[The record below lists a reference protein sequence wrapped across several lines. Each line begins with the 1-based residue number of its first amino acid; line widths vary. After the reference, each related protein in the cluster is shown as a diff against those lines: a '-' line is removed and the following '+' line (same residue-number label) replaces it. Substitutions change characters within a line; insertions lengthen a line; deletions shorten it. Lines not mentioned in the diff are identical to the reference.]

1 MELLEI
7 LKISGV
13 MVLGCLVQSSAGFG
27 FGLFALPILLFLGF
41 DLPQSVMIVVTG
53 SAIQKITAVT
63 YLRKDVDWKGLL
75 PYMLTGLA
83 ALPLGVYLMYRV
95 SFLSQPQAKQIIGFC
110 ILALV
115 LLQWRRVHTPGNGV
129 HPGWGYL
136 AGFFSGVL
144 NGLANI
150 GGPPLVFWILAHGW
164 SNEKMRVTALAF
176 SLVFVPFQV
185 GLMVLG
191 FGVPILDSLWKTILL
206 TPVILLGSWLGLRIG
221 AAFSRENL
229 RLYMRFLL
237 IIIAVSA
244 LLGPLLSS
252 TG

>member
-1 MELLEI
+1 ML
-7 LKISGV
+7 
-13 MVLGCLVQSSAGFG
+13 LGCLVQSSAGFG

-41 DLPQSVMIVVTG
+41 DLPHSVMIVVTG

-83 ALPLGVYLMYRV
+83 ALPLGVYLMYQV
-95 SFLSQPQAKQIIGFC
+95 SFLSQPQAKQIIGIC
-110 ILALV
+110 IFSLV
-115 LLQWRRVHTPGNGV
+115 LLQWRRVRSTGESV
-129 HPGWGYL
+129 HAGWGYL
-136 AGFFSGVL
+136 AGFFSGIL

-150 GGPPLVFWILAHGW
+150 GGPPLVLWILAHGW

-191 FGVPILDSLWKTILL
+191 FGVPILESLWKTTLL
-206 TPVILLGSWLGLRIG
+206 TPVILLGSWVGLRIG
-221 AAFSRENL
+221 DGFSKDNL
-229 RLYMRFLL
+229 RLYMRLL
-237 IIIAVSA
+237 LLVIAVSSV
-244 LLGPLLSS
+244 LGPLLSS
-252 TG
+252 G